1 MARKKTTVYIDEELL
16 RAAKIEAA
24 RSDRSDS
31 DVIEAA
37 LRNLLQLEVADRVWA
52 RNSGQPLN
60 ADDALALAYAELDAV
75 RKTRSKR
82 AS

>member
-37 LRNLLQLEVADRVWA
+37 LRNLLQLDVADRVWA
-52 RNSGQPLN
+52 RNSAQPLS

-75 RKTRSKR
+75 RKTRRKR